1 MPLELCPAAGLIQN
15 RKKASLL
22 KDIRQDSGKRVGY
35 GQRYNE
41 DYKISSKTLSL
52 LKFSLSL
59 NNNSHLLDIQHNSYV
74 QLLISHNKAL
84 VFTF

>member
-41 DYKISSKTLSL
+41 DYEISSKTLSL

-59 NNNSHLLDIQHNSYV
+59 NNSHLLDFQHNSYV